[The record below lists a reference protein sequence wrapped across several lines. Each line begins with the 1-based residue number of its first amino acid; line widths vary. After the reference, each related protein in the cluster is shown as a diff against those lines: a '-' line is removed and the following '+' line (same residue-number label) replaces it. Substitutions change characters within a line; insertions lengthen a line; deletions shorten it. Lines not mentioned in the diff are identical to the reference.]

1 VLRTVSII
9 IRPNELDIRF
19 NFVSDMAA
27 HRDSEH
33 QVLSHEE
40 NGCKAI
46 ELAVVRDVLVEHIKA

>member
-1 VLRTVSII
+1 
-9 IRPNELDIRF
+9 
-19 NFVSDMAA
+19 VSDMAA